1 MLGYKT
7 QTDCCMLVFGCIYS
21 TGDGVRC
28 FKIWFHFPAT
38 ASILTGLGG
47 ACVVWLSWLA
57 AQPGELS
64 VSSTALSTAHP
75 HFYPL
80 CTVALLSVVLLTLV
94 LCYLDDEM
102 LAPRNRWCDDHRA
115 QFTALFL
122 LRFPAQSYL
131 ALYGQPGDYLSLPF
145 QGHRLLF
152 FKSHDLKI
160 FFWKGYIKIKVWHNL
175 TTMVK
180 FWCVS
185 SCLYN

>member
-1 MLGYKT
+1 MISLSCDSLDSHGSGWS
-7 QTDCCMLVFGCIYS
+7 L
-21 TGDGVRC
+21 RC
-28 FKIWFHFPAT
+28 VALLIRSSARR
-38 ASILTGLGG
+38 A
-47 ACVVWLSWLA
+47 
-57 AQPGELS
+57 LS

-160 FFWKGYIKIKVWHNL
+160 FFWKGYIKIKV
-175 TTMVK
+175 
-180 FWCVS
+180 
-185 SCLYN
+185 